1 MAGWPPSPRRSHE
14 HSRGRRSSEDHPWPN
29 TAGTKGFLEVET
41 APRKRS
47 ASSDGPRVAADGG
60 GGKRFLS
67 SGAAEVPYI
76 EKARGPDGGEKERG
90 TGPRGLG
97 ALADKLHAH
106 AAHHHH
112 NRFHPAH
119 LLHHHHHS
127 DQPSTMAT
135 SPAKPHGRTYDSKL
149 VTREMHRL
157 GNLAHLPA
165 GLAGAAAIAAP
176 AVATA
181 NIPAP
186 VPAASTS
193 AGGDP
198 WGALHVHVLPLFN
211 GEPLRIPIED
221 LNVLVK
227 RHIQTVVSAAPSKA
241 IAALEHDLTELIASG
256 MVTLNAKLVGVDDD
270 KLLIRVVEI
279 WGFFWDQVLPYVEGV
294 LLPLQT
300 DPLLS
305 SLYRT
310 PKQAKASQ
318 IRRTSSPTRH
328 QSNLSASNLN
338 SGSLPSID
346 VRTAALRAFRD
357 RVIAPLAPRLHARL
371 AAARDAPL
379 ASPSYQQPRL
389 QQMLLV
395 LSSQARARPQ
405 TTFSALTAP
414 PTPPAPAEA
423 AITDLLRTLRAPV
436 HAHAHPAAP
445 GAPSS
450 FLAGGVP
457 RDRRGRVG
465 RRAGNW
471 QGLSLDGLGDE
482 VGAGGLTPR
491 NDRERE
497 FLEALRSPDPEP
509 DVRASAGGWGL
520 GGGKEEIRGMEEIH
534 GMEEEDDEPTDWDS
548 AQAVV
553 ERMVGMNAATPTEAS
568 TRRRPT

>member
-14 HSRGRRSSEDHPWPN
+14 QSRGRRSSEDHPWPN
-29 TAGTKGFLEVET
+29 RGDSKGFLEVET

-47 ASSDGPRVAADGG
+47 ASTDGPRVAADGG
-60 GGKRFLS
+60 SGKRFLS
-67 SGAAEVPYI
+67 TSAAEAP
-76 EKARGPDGGEKERG
+76 ELGEAARGPEGGEKERG

-97 ALADKLHAH
+97 ALADKLHAAH
-106 AAHHHH
+106 AHHH

-119 LLHHHHHS
+119 FLHHHHHHS
-127 DQPSTMAT
+127 DQSSAMAA
-135 SPAKPHGRTYDSKL
+135 SPAKGPYGRTYDSKL

-165 GLAGAAAIAAP
+165 GLTGAAAIAAP

-186 VPAASTS
+186 APAASTS
-193 AGGDP
+193 ATDP
-198 WGALHVHVLPLFN
+198 WSTLHVHVLPLFN

-241 IAALEHDLTELIASG
+241 LTTLEHDLTELIASG

-270 KLLIRVVEI
+270 KLLVRVVEI

-310 PKQAKASQ
+310 PKQTKASQ
-318 IRRTSSPTRH
+318 VHRTSSPTRH
-328 QSNLSASNLN
+328 HQSTGSASNLN
-338 SGSLPSID
+338 SGNLPSID

-357 RVIAPLAPRLHARL
+357 RVIAPLSPRLHARIQ
-371 AAARDAPL
+371 AQRDAPL
-379 ASPSYQQPRL
+379 SSPSYQQPRL

-405 TTFSALTAP
+405 NTFSVLTAP
-414 PTPPAPAEA
+414 PTPPSPAES
-423 AITDLLRTLRAPV
+423 AITDLLRALRAP
-436 HAHAHPAAP
+436 HTHAHPTAA

-465 RRAGNW
+465 RRPGNW
-471 QGLSLDGLGDE
+471 QNLSLDGADDTTTI
-482 VGAGGLTPR
+482 GGLTPR
-491 NDRERE
+491 GDRERE
-497 FLEALRSPDPEP
+497 FLDSLRSPDPEP
-509 DVRASAGGWGL
+509 DVRASVGGWGL
-520 GGGKEEIRGMEEIH
+520 GGGKEEIRGMEED
-534 GMEEEDDEPTDWDS
+534 DDEPMDWDS

-553 ERMVGMNAATPTEAS
+553 ERMVGMNAVTPTEAS